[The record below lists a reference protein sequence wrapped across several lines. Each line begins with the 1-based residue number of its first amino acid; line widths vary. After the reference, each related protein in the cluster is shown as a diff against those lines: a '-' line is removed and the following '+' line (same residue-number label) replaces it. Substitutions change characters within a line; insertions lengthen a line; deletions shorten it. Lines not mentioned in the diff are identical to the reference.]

1 MFAWSAFPEALDN
14 NYEELESAA
23 PSSPPSPHPPA
34 SAPALTSTSLLS
46 SPQTAS
52 APSRMLPRSVSTSHV
67 DTAPPFDAS
76 GATPYPAS
84 SSSSWLPQRS
94 ADTASL
100 SETGSPMMSP
110 ASIRPPTGSTFK
122 VPGPS
127 ADTSTKGAGR
137 SAARG
142 QQQQQMQQLL
152 LQQQLQQA
160 ALSLEP
166 PTTCWWYPKKSAGL
180 PDFVLISEFSELEG
194 PRAVMTIPDNI
205 VDLTRDSY
213 SSHKQRSQESSDGS
227 TATLSPDASGGR
239 SQEEMFDTHEFVL
252 RITSADQQ
260 VRETSSIF
268 HIPEDIEVHISD
280 PERGY
285 WAYVHHFTLFDINAR
300 GFVRPFSM
308 SYITQD
314 PNKILAHYE
323 EMRLKFSRATLY
335 FKTGNY
341 TLFRQDLTKK
351 LRNLN
356 YTNNLLS
363 EAPADLDAPSDSSA
377 MPTKPGLVSESSQ
390 NTLTESSD
398 SSELSSLAPA
408 EHSEGLS
415 EQQRVDLESIKEAIE
430 TATHIISILEHY
442 SVDGQPLL
450 GHAEDG
456 TEGPHTMVPLSDL
469 SPMTSS
475 ENLAQLAAG
484 RSGAAD
490 SSLFLGSASR
500 PGSRIRHKI
509 SSPSVIGMAP
519 SRILDSTG
527 TAGVTGEGLTAPLPH
542 LLGLQQEQS
551 RKNSVVSEYDSMMY
565 EAPEYEAQYVTT
577 LYPIDR
583 DEVVFRPLRE
593 LCVATMVWNSS
604 IQFHLGIK
612 KIKDILKDFQADTQ
626 LLGEVSDNAKRM
638 YPTASSL
645 TLGNRFL
652 INFRNP
658 EFNRITARQTPHQ
671 EAPVPLMELLEG
683 ISTANAPSED
693 GQPVQGATSGTLEDT
708 TMMLEDSA
716 PETRQPGQAIDADDA
731 DDEQTG
737 YDSLDDAV
745 SFFTAATGMATHI
758 DTPTR
763 DGFSVTPLD
772 RSARVVEWHQEQQT
786 LHHAKRSGPIMPS
799 TEGAAEQ
806 VPWSFGAGVS
816 QGEPP
821 PAGGFSKSQHRH
833 SAQSGL
839 SMGVAG
845 PGSGPGPGPAQ
856 NMNNPTIILDTLQK
870 DPTISKH
877 LVFALLSGQK
887 VCVMGQ
893 TESEAKVRAMVS
905 VLSTFLPHAGY
916 PSREEQLMEHQRQVV
931 PWYQGPGALK
941 VEDMER
947 YSLVGVDSSRM
958 DPKFLEADICILDF
972 DTLIWVHGQ
981 QYTDG
986 ILLESIFRSMTLFSE
1001 DSSFVAFA
1009 DGKLFE
1015 ILLKAFL
1022 YYHLVF
1028 HGRLYQGG
1036 LLSYP
1041 GAQSFYS
1048 SGASDDGEAFSHQSN
1063 FRNSRQSPVV
1073 SRSGGLSRAI
1083 KKGNTGYPG
1092 STNFGGSM
1100 THYRS
1105 SHTRSGSASSHE
1117 SSDLDRSVPD
1127 WRDPKLHTRHE
1138 HAENSQHLNQHQQY
1152 DRSYGDD
1159 NYRDKV
1165 ELSEDDSGQNGMQYT
1180 TSQGMRK
1187 WKKWFEYWSAKSVA
1201 MIDPALAAFG
1211 RPESAAP
1218 ADGNSGGPNWR
1229 KRSNSRRS
1237 SPSRRHKN
1245 SPSHHH
1251 QSPSRI
1257 REAREREKE
1266 RDRERDRERHRKTT
1280 FDHYSITKEK
1290 VPMFSSSDSEFPR
1303 GDDTFSAMTGNPKN
1317 MKDTLE
1323 PSESRAEDLEGYSDH
1338 TRAEDAWDNMADALN
1353 PKPNSGKGTGSRR
1366 LKPKRPLTLH
1376 GSFSKSSQR
1385 EEGKKEGRDAA
1396 TAVAGATLTRTP
1408 SSGSAASPPPSAT
1421 FRSLAGA
1428 FRAMSFGSSATAT
1441 TVKGSTAS
1449 NASIGYLSSP
1459 TKNQDRHSI
1468 EEHHSGR
1475 SSRDLSDSVLDHRE
1489 VKRRGSARAKAKAW
1503 FKAKRKRRSWGHVE
1517 DGTLHKGGDVDE
1529 QRSGPSDE
1537 EHDISD
1543 AEGSREGQRIS
1554 SPDDDGQP
1562 QEEEIDDAEQETRD
1576 HGPPPKSAPARAES
1590 ASATAKMIPPIQ
1602 SHSAIDLTEALSK
1615 PVELPDEPLPLDTHL
1630 TIQEIA
1636 TLEPTTRTQSRVLM
1650 MPTVSAATINAVSS
1664 SNNSSRI
1671 SSANGSRITSPLVP
1685 SFAADPRQRMES
1697 ISALISRRKDSRPL
1711 LKTEAEALLSAED
1724 LRSEVDDSE
1733 QDRRWDLGKESATE
1747 YETSA
1752 ETFANDR
1759 ASSVSGPV
1767 SGNQRFAE
1775 SSGRPS
1781 LDATPSSASQTKG
1794 SSSYSSATMK
1804 AYILQQ
1810 DPALG
1815 DKMKMGLGKSDKDTV
1830 TLTEEEELAVREMI
1844 GGVTGADD
1852 WIIIVHLA
1860 TMVDEYERS
1869 KGSDTAAMD

>member
-23 PSSPPSPHPPA
+23 PSSPPSPPPPA
-34 SAPALTSTSLLS
+34 SAPALTSPSPLS
-46 SPQTAS
+46 SPQSAS
-52 APSRMLPRSVSTSHV
+52 APSRMLPRSVSTSRV
-67 DTAPPFDAS
+67 DTASSLDTPS
-76 GATPYPAS
+76 TNPYPAS
-84 SSSSWLPQRS
+84 AGPSWLPQRS
-94 ADTASL
+94 TDTASL
-100 SETGSPMMSP
+100 SETGSPLMSP
-110 ASIRPPTGSTFK
+110 ASIRPSTGSTFK
-122 VPGPS
+122 VTGPS
-127 ADTSTKGAGR
+127 ADTSAKGPGR

-142 QQQQQMQQLL
+142 LQQPQTQEL

-166 PTTCWWYPKKSAGL
+166 PTTCWWYPKKKAGL

-227 TATLSPDASGGR
+227 TATLSPDPNGGR

-252 RITSADQQ
+252 RITSADQHA
-260 VRETSSIF
+260 RETSSIF

-280 PERGY
+280 PEKGY

-363 EAPADLDAPSDSSA
+363 EAPTDIDPTSDSPT
-377 MPTKPGLVSESSQ
+377 MPAKTALVSESSQ

-398 SSELSSLAPA
+398 SSEVSSLAQA
-408 EHSEGLS
+408 GHTEGLS
-415 EQQRVDLESIKEAIE
+415 ERQRVDLESIKEAIE

-484 RSGAAD
+484 RAGAAD

-500 PGSRIRHKI
+500 PGARIRHKA
-509 SSPSVIGMAP
+509 SSPNVIGMAP
-519 SRILDSTG
+519 SRILDPTS
-527 TAGVTGEGLTAPLPH
+527 TAGMAGEGFTAPLPH

-612 KIKDILKDFQADTQ
+612 KIKDILKDFQVDAQ
-626 LLGEVSDNAKRM
+626 LLGEAADNAKRM
-638 YPTASSL
+638 HPTSSSL

-683 ISTANAPSED
+683 ISTANALSED
-693 GQPVQGATSGTLEDT
+693 GHPIQDVAFGALDDAAT
-708 TMMLEDSA
+708 MLEGSA
-716 PETRQPGQAIDADDA
+716 ADTRQPGQAVDADDA

-745 SFFTAATGMATHI
+745 SFFTAATGVANHM

-763 DGFSVTPLD
+763 DGFAVTPLD
-772 RSARVVEWHQEQQT
+772 RSARVAEWHQEQQT
-786 LHHAKRSGPIMPS
+786 LHHAKRSGPILPS
-799 TEGAAEQ
+799 TEGTAEQ
-806 VPWSFGAGVS
+806 VPWSFGVGVY
-816 QGEPP
+816 QGESPV
-821 PAGGFSKSQHRH
+821 AGGFSKSQHRH

-839 SMGVAG
+839 STGVTGPGTGAG
-845 PGSGPGPGPAQ
+845 PGLAQ
-856 NMNNPTIILDTLQK
+856 IINNPTVILDTLQK

-931 PWYQGPGALK
+931 PWYQGLGTLK

-947 YSLVGVDSSRM
+947 YSLVGVDSSRI
-958 DPKFLEADICILDF
+958 DPKFLEADICIVDF

-986 ILLESIFRSMTLFSE
+986 ILLESIFRSMALFSE
-1001 DSSFVAFA
+1001 DSSFLAYA

-1048 SGASDDGEAFSHQSN
+1048 SGASDDGEAFSHESN
-1063 FRNSRQSPVV
+1063 FRSSRQSPVV
-1073 SRSGGLSRAI
+1073 SRSGGLSRAN
-1083 KKGNTGYPG
+1083 KKGNKAYSG
-1092 STNFGGSM
+1092 SATFGGST

-1117 SSDLDRSVPD
+1117 SSDMERAASD
-1127 WRDPKLHTRHE
+1127 WRDPKLNARRPP
-1138 HAENSQHLNQHQQY
+1138 AEDSKQPHC
-1152 DRSYGDD
+1152 DRNYGNDK
-1159 NYRDKV
+1159 YRDRV
-1165 ELSEDDSGQNGMQYT
+1165 ELSEDDSGQTEGQMQYT

-1218 ADGNSGGPNWR
+1218 VDGDSGGPNWR

-1237 SPSRRHKN
+1237 SPSRRSKN

-1251 QSPSRI
+1251 QSPSRA
-1257 REAREREKE
+1257 REARERGKE
-1266 RDRERDRERHRKTT
+1266 RDRERDRERNLKTT
-1280 FDHYSITKEK
+1280 FDHFSIPKEK
-1290 VPMFSSSDSEFPR
+1290 GPLFSSSDSEFLQ
-1303 GDDTFSAMTGNPKN
+1303 GDDTLSIVTEGLKN
-1317 MKDTLE
+1317 MKGSLE
-1323 PSESRAEDLEGYSDH
+1323 PNKSRVEKPEDDNDHSRVEVGQDNVAETL
-1338 TRAEDAWDNMADALN
+1338 T
-1353 PKPNSGKGTGSRR
+1353 PKSNIGKGTGLRR

-1376 GSFSKSSQR
+1376 GSFSKSTHR
-1385 EEGKKEGRDAA
+1385 GDGKKDSGDTV
-1396 TAVAGATLTRTP
+1396 TAGTGGTLTRTP

-1421 FRSLAGA
+1421 YRSLAGA
-1428 FRAMSFGSSATAT
+1428 FRAMSFGSSAASAN
-1441 TVKGSTAS
+1441 VKGSAGS
-1449 NASIGYLSSP
+1449 SANVENMSSP
-1459 TKNQDRHSI
+1459 SKNPDRLSI
-1468 EEHHSGR
+1468 EEHYSGR
-1475 SSRDLSDSVLDHRE
+1475 SSRDFSDSALHHRE
-1489 VKRRGSARAKAKAW
+1489 VKRRGSTRAKAKAW
-1503 FKAKRKRRSWGHVE
+1503 FKAKRKRRSRGCDE
-1517 DGTLHKGGDVDE
+1517 DGAIHEGDDLDE
-1529 QRSGPSDE
+1529 PRSGPSDGD
-1537 EHDISD
+1537 HDVSD
-1543 AEGSREGQRIS
+1543 AEESN
-1554 SPDDDGQP
+1554 DGQDVAP
-1562 QEEEIDDAEQETRD
+1562 PIDVQAQEQAQELSVHEMEQETRS

-1590 ASATAKMIPPIQ
+1590 ASATFKMIPPIQ
-1602 SHSAIDLTEALSK
+1602 SHSAIDLSEALSE
-1615 PVELPDEPLPLDTHL
+1615 PVVLPDEPVPLDTHL
-1630 TIQEIA
+1630 TIEEIA
-1636 TLEPTTRTQSRVLM
+1636 ALEPTTRTPSRVLM
-1650 MPTVSAATINAVSS
+1650 MPTVSAATMNAVSS

-1671 SSANGSRITSPLVP
+1671 SSANGSRITSPLAS
-1685 SFAADPRQRMES
+1685 SFSADPRQRMES
-1697 ISALISRRKDSRPL
+1697 ISALISHRKDSRPAP
-1711 LKTEAEALLSAED
+1711 KTEADALLSAED

-1759 ASSVSGPV
+1759 ASGISGPG
-1767 SGNQRFAE
+1767 SGHQRSAE

-1781 LDATPSSASQTKG
+1781 LEATSAGTAQAKESLG
-1794 SSSYSSATMK
+1794 SSGATTK
-1804 AYILQQ
+1804 TSVLQQ
-1810 DPALG
+1810 GPALG
-1815 DKMKMGLGKSDKDTV
+1815 GKLKMGKSDKDTV

-1852 WIIIVHLA
+1852 WNIIVHLA

-1869 KGSDTAAMD
+1869 KGSDTAART

>member
-34 SAPALTSTSLLS
+34 SAPALTSTSPLS

-52 APSRMLPRSVSTSHV
+52 APYRMLPRSVSTSRV
-67 DTAPPFDAS
+67 DTAPPFDTS
-76 GATPYPAS
+76 GATPYPTS
-84 SSSSWLPQRS
+84 TGPSWLPQRS

-122 VPGPS
+122 VPGSS
-127 ADTSTKGAGR
+127 ADTSAKGPGR

-142 QQQQQMQQLL
+142 QQQHQPQHLL

-166 PTTCWWYPKKSAGL
+166 PTKCWWYPKKSAGL
-180 PDFVLISEFSELEG
+180 PDFVLVSEFSELEG

-252 RITSADQQ
+252 RITSAEQQ
-260 VRETSSIF
+260 ARETSSIF

-363 EAPADLDAPSDSSA
+363 EAPADLDAHSDSPV
-377 MPTKPGLVSESSQ
+377 MPTKPALVSESSQ

-398 SSELSSLAPA
+398 SSELSSLAQT
-408 EHSEGLS
+408 EDSEGLN
-415 EQQRVDLESIKEAIE
+415 EQQRLDLESIKEAIE

-456 TEGPHTMVPLSDL
+456 TEGPHSMVPLSDL

-509 SSPSVIGMAP
+509 SSPSVAGMAP

-527 TAGVTGEGLTAPLPH
+527 TAGMAGEGFTAPLPH

-626 LLGEVSDNAKRM
+626 LLGEASDNTKRM

-693 GQPVQGATSGTLEDT
+693 GHPIQDATSGTLEDT
-708 TMMLEDSA
+708 TTMLEDSA
-716 PETRQPGQAIDADDA
+716 ADTRQPGQAMDADDA

-745 SFFTAATGMATHI
+745 SFFTAATGVAPHM

-763 DGFSVTPLD
+763 DVFAVTPLD

-799 TEGAAEQ
+799 TEGAAPQ

-821 PAGGFSKSQHRH
+821 LAGGFSKSQHRH

-845 PGSGPGPGPAQ
+845 PGTGPGSGPAQ
-856 NMNNPTIILDTLQK
+856 NINNPTIILDTLQK

-893 TESEAKVRAMVS
+893 TENEAKVRAMVS

-947 YSLVGVDSSRM
+947 YSLVGVDSSRI

-986 ILLESIFRSMTLFSE
+986 ILLESIFRSMALFSE
-1001 DSSFVAFA
+1001 DSSFVAFV

-1063 FRNSRQSPVV
+1063 FRSSRQSPVV
-1073 SRSGGLSRAI
+1073 SKSGGLSKVIR
-1083 KKGNTGYPG
+1083 KGNAGYPG
-1092 STNFGGSM
+1092 STNFDGST

-1117 SSDLDRSVPD
+1117 SSDLDRSVLD
-1127 WRDPKLHTRHE
+1127 WRDPKLSTRRQ
-1138 HAENSQHLNQHQQY
+1138 HAENSQYQHPQQHQHH
-1152 DRSYGDD
+1152 DRNYGSEK
-1159 NYRDKV
+1159 YRDKA
-1165 ELSEDDSGQNGMQYT
+1165 ELSEDDSGQNGGQMQYT

-1218 ADGNSGGPNWR
+1218 ADGDSGGPNWR

-1290 VPMFSSSDSEFPR
+1290 APMFSSSDSELPH
-1303 GDDTFSAMTGNPKN
+1303 GDDKVSIMMGDPKS
-1317 MKDTLE
+1317 MEDTLE
-1323 PSESRAEDLEGYSDH
+1323 PRESKAEDVEGYSDH
-1338 TRAEDAWDNMADALN
+1338 SRAEDARDNMTEALN
-1353 PKPNSGKGTGSRR
+1353 SKSNSGKGTGSRR

-1376 GSFSKSSQR
+1376 GSFSRSSQR
-1385 EEGKKEGRDAA
+1385 EEGKREGRDAA
-1396 TAVAGATLTRTP
+1396 TAVAGGTLTRTP

-1428 FRAMSFGSSATAT
+1428 FRAMSFGSSAAAAN
-1441 TVKGSTAS
+1441 VKGSTAS
-1449 NASIGYLSSP
+1449 NANIGYLGSP
-1459 TKNQDRHSI
+1459 TKNQDWHSI

-1475 SSRDLSDSVLDHRE
+1475 SSRDLSDSVLHHRE

-1503 FKAKRKRRSWGHVE
+1503 FKAKRKRRSWGHAE
-1517 DGTLHKGGDVDE
+1517 DGTLRKGGDLDE

-1543 AEGSREGQRIS
+1543 EEESRDGQRIP
-1554 SPDDDGQP
+1554 SPDDDEQR
-1562 QEEEIDDAEQETRD
+1562 QEQEIDDVEQEIRS

-1590 ASATAKMIPPIQ
+1590 ASTTVKMIPPIQ
-1602 SHSAIDLTEALSK
+1602 SHSAIDLTEALK
-1615 PVELPDEPLPLDTHL
+1615 
-1630 TIQEIA
+1630 
-1636 TLEPTTRTQSRVLM
+1636 PTTRSQSHVLM
-1650 MPTVSAATINAVSS
+1650 MPTVSAATMNAVSS

-1671 SSANGSRITSPLVP
+1671 SSANGSRLTSPLAP

-1697 ISALISRRKDSRPL
+1697 ISALMSRRKDSRPL
-1711 LKTEAEALLSAED
+1711 LKTEADALLSAEE
-1724 LRSEVDDSE
+1724 LRSEVYDSE

-1759 ASSVSGPV
+1759 ASGVSGPG
-1767 SGNQRFAE
+1767 SGNQRSAE

-1781 LDATPSSASQTKG
+1781 LDATPASASQTKG
-1794 SSSYSSATMK
+1794 LSSHSGATMK
-1804 AYILQQ
+1804 AYMLQQ

-1815 DKMKMGLGKSDKDTV
+1815 VKMKMGLGKSDKDTV

-1869 KGSDTAAMD
+1869 KGFDTAAME